1 MVSGVNDIDD
11 GRRIG
16 EVAPPIGSARELRR
30 MVERILE
37 IPRTEYLIGHL
48 DPKLEI

>member
-1 MVSGVNDIDD
+1 VISGVNDIDD

-16 EVAPPIGSARELRR
+16 EVAPPIRSARELR

-37 IPRTEYLIGHL
+37 VSRTEYLIGHL